1 MPSFNI
7 ICHTNPLTDS
17 QADSLVS
24 YLASWS
30 PVVDADGTITLT
42 VTKKATQNLALAE
55 AVSLVLMFDYV
66 VIGQGEAMTT
76 ADYDEEIGGAE
87 CRESVWQHVEIMV
100 VTGTHKQ

>member
-30 PVVDADGTITLT
+30 PVVDADGTIPLT
-42 VTKKATQNLALAE
+42 VTQTATPNLALAE

-66 VIGQGEAMTT
+66 VIGPVAALTT
-76 ADYDEEIGGAE
+76 AAYDDVSRVELGRASG
-87 CRESVWQHVEIMV
+87 RERACTYRYI
-100 VTGTHKQ
+100 